1 MSRLTICFLL
11 LIILLLPGLA
21 AAQSSDNLCYT
32 AFNRA
37 CYDDIEWEIG
47 YFWAHNAP
55 SKASCAKYH
64 WTFGDRIGDIW
75 GMCNEYGMPDP
86 NSPTSGS
93 PPDNGAN
100 GVNGVNGA
108 SGTDDSDADL
118 VFKLTSR
125 WHAITQD
132 QEYLCPVEGLDPI
145 IDYENNTFVCAT
157 GF

>member
-75 GMCNEYGMPDP
+75 GMCNEYGMPDLIRQ
-86 NSPTSGS
+86 
-93 PPDNGAN
+93 PDIRQPARQP
-100 GVNGVNGA
+100 
-108 SGTDDSDADL
+108 SKWRQWRQWRQRDRRL
-118 VFKLTSR
+118 R
-125 WHAITQD
+125 R
-132 QEYLCPVEGLDPI
+132 
-145 IDYENNTFVCAT
+145 
-157 GF
+157 